1 MAHLF
6 VRFKISDYGTF
17 KAGFDAGAEDHRIA
31 AGSKGAQIFRDAQDP
46 NTVSVLLKFDS
57 LENAG
62 KFVEFMQTPEMQKI
76 MQDGAVAGPP
86 EAVHVFGFAE
96 ETAA

>member
-1 MAHLF
+1 
-6 VRFKISDYGTF
+6 
-17 KAGFDAGAEDHRIA
+17 
-31 AGSKGAQIFRDAQDP
+31 
-46 NTVSVLLKFDS
+46 
-57 LENAG
+57 
-62 KFVEFMQTPEMQKI
+62 MQKI